1 MLWEQA
7 LYPLSGLLTHPLKI
21 IVPPDDAILSTA
33 SRADS
38 SDLPITS
45 RMLGVELDGTRRI
58 VAAHV
63 GWLVDLDGSRRRQ
76 TERLDDHLMV
86 KCLPRPN
93 RMARRPGP
101 SSPIMFLALPFALAA
116 ELPGWREPGLGLGR
130 LTSHRRRCFSMSRL
144 ELPIR

>member
-45 RMLGVELDGTRRI
+45 RMLGIELDGTRRI

-63 GWLVDLDGSRRRQ
+63 GWLVDLDGYRRRQ
-76 TERLDDHLMV
+76 TERLDDQV
-86 KCLPRPN
+86 PSETESDGTPTRSFPPPR
-93 RMARRPGP
+93 
-101 SSPIMFLALPFALAA
+101 SCSWVALPFALAA